1 MNCPVCQT
9 PNPLY
14 NKYCR
19 ECGAAI
25 GGISTGEAERRLV
38 TVMFADMSGFTA
50 MSEKL
55 DPEEVQDLMNNFFQ
69 ALAGCV
75 HRYGGTVDKF
85 LGDGI
90 MALFGA
96 PFAHEDDP
104 ERAVASA
111 LEMRESLRALN
122 DRFAIR
128 LPRAVT
134 IHIGINTGV
143 VIAGRVGD
151 QNRSDYTVLGD
162 PVNVAARLEDKSEDG
177 QILVAKDTFE
187 LTKHAFSFKE
197 LESVR
202 VKGKGEPVQVW
213 EVRGRRARRQN
224 RRDLSGLRARMI
236 GRDDD
241 LQKLNDAIARLE
253 AGSGGVVAVSGA
265 AGVGKTRLMEEAHLS
280 AALRNIKWAKAACP
294 SLGLGGSLAVWFE
307 LMRRLLGLD
316 DSRSRRS
323 GVHARSSGSFSR
335 ASGAHPRL
343 SGIRSGSVTRII
355 SLDESR
361 DASRFLA
368 QLLMSEQ
375 AEDER
380 RRIGAADDESMRNR
394 LTQSVRDAIETEA
407 KRQPV
412 VLLIDD
418 LHWAD
423 SASMQLLARVLE
435 LTSRVPLLV
444 MTALRSDATTVR
456 NPLDEAIR
464 RASPPLHVDIELQ
477 SLEEGDS
484 AALAEALLNG
494 DDPDLEEIRE
504 LLTDSSGGNPLFM
517 EEVLRSLEAQ
527 GVVQPS
533 RGGWVRTEK
542 AGTVVVPDSLKGLL
556 LDRIDRL
563 PESSKRLVQIAAVI
577 GRAFPSPLLREIV
590 LGAGSDIASLLT
602 TLEQASIVEK
612 ATGPA
617 TADYRF
623 THALMQEAAYA
634 SLLHKHRAAYHRRV
648 AEWYERLAND
658 DEPPPEISTVL
669 AHHYERAEV
678 WNRAAFWALRAA
690 DDERHAFALEEARDL
705 YNRALLFA
713 ERAADPDVRRG
724 ARAGL
729 GEIAVAEGSTD
740 TALEH
745 FAEAL
750 SLAVDPLDRAVLE
763 RRTGQVHDRE
773 GRHALALAAFSRATE
788 VLGEERAG
796 EPSEWAGERARLRVA
811 RAFAHL
817 NRGDEEAARQI
828 AQVALR
834 ADLPPADRADVT
846 ALLGATALRRGDA
859 AEAAAHFEEA
869 LNLARD
875 AGDLVRTASLL
886 ERLARAHRHT
896 GRFDA
901 ARVALDEC
909 LAVRRRLGDD
919 SGCGNVLVELAALDE
934 HEGQLVDAVQKLND
948 AVGHANNCDEPVIAA
963 RALLRLGRVLRD
975 QGDWAGSR
983 AAFER
988 AGSDDPEAAGRVSL
1002 EIGLVDVAMRRFPE
1016 GELRTLLQTADRHG
1030 IADLAAQARIG
1041 LATMSRRKGRRD
1053 EARAYLRGVL
1063 VNASGSED
1071 ETTTAARIALAELTA
1086 EEGKPEVAVTSAR
1099 LALQSA
1105 EKTGPAALVWK
1116 ARRLLGVAYA
1126 AAGDRAAAVEQFGLA
1141 AAPAR
1146 SALAYPELARCLGE
1160 WAAIREQAP
1169 ATAGPDLDAMKA
1181 EARAIAAYLTG
1192 SGPAPDITGVGADS
1206 MTPQPAAA
1214 EQRPVSAG

>member
-25 GGISTGEAERRLV
+25 SGIPTGEAERRLV
-38 TVMFADMSGFTA
+38 TVMFADMSGSTA

-55 DPEEVQDLMNNFFQ
+55 DPEEVQELMNNFFQ

-122 DRFAIR
+122 ERFAHR
-128 LPRAVT
+128 LPQAVT

-224 RRDLSGLRARMI
+224 RRDLSGLRARLI

-241 LQKLNDAIARLE
+241 LGRLNDAIARLE
-253 AGSGGVVAVSGA
+253 AGSGGFVAVSGA
-265 AGVGKTRLMEEAHLS
+265 AGVGKTRLMDEAQLA

-323 GVHARSSGSFSR
+323 GAHSR
-335 ASGAHPRL
+335 T
-343 SGIRSGSVTRII
+343 SGIRSGPTTRII
-355 SLDESR
+355 SLDDSR

-368 QLLMSEQ
+368 QLLMAEQ

-380 RRIGAADDESMRNR
+380 RRIGAADDETMRNR
-394 LTQSVRDAIETEA
+394 LTQSVRDAIESEA

-435 LTSRVPLLV
+435 LTSRAPLLV
-444 MTALRSDATTVR
+444 MTAFRSDAATVR
-456 NPLDEAIR
+456 GPLDEAVR
-464 RASPPLHVDIELQ
+464 RASPPLRVDIELQ
-477 SLEEGDS
+477 SLDDEDS

-494 DDPDLEEIRE
+494 NDAHLDEIRA

-527 GVVQPS
+527 GVVRPG
-533 RGGWVRTEK
+533 RAGWVRTEK
-542 AGTVVVPDSLKGLL
+542 AGTVIVPDSLKGLL

-590 LGAGSDIASLLT
+590 LGAGSDIASLLA
-602 TLEQASIVEK
+602 TLEQASIVEQ
-612 ATGPA
+612 AMGPA

-623 THALMQEAAYA
+623 RHALMQEAAYA

-658 DEPPPEISTVL
+658 AEPPPEIATVL

-678 WNRAAFWALRAA
+678 WNKAALWALRAA
-690 DDERHAFALEEARDL
+690 DDERHAFALDEARDL

-713 ERAADPDVRRG
+713 ERASEPDVRRG

-729 GEIAVAEGSTD
+729 GEIAVAEGAPD

-745 FAEAL
+745 FAAAL
-750 SLAVDPLDRAVLE
+750 ALAVDPLDRAVLE
-763 RRTGQVHDRE
+763 RRAGQVHDRE

-788 VLGEERAG
+788 VLGEERPG
-796 EPSEWAGERARLRVA
+796 EPADWTGERARLRVA

-834 ADLPPADRADVT
+834 ADLPSADRADVT

-859 AEAAAHFEEA
+859 AEAAVHFEEA

-875 AGDLVRTASLL
+875 AGDLLRTASLL
-886 ERLARAHRHT
+886 ERLASAHRHT
-896 GRFDA
+896 GQYDA
-901 ARVALDEC
+901 ARRALDEC

-934 HEGQLVDAVQKLND
+934 HEGLLVDAVHKLTD
-948 AVGHANNCDEPVIAA
+948 AVGHANTCDEPVIAA
-963 RALLRLGRVLRD
+963 RAHLRLGRVLRD

-1002 EIGLVDVAMRRFPE
+1002 EVAFVDVAMRRFPE
-1016 GELRTLLQTADRHG
+1016 GELRAVLQTADRHG
-1030 IADLAAQARIG
+1030 IADLAAQARVG

-1071 ETTTAARIALAELTA
+1071 ETTTAARLALAELTA
-1086 EEGKPEVAVTSAR
+1086 EEGKPDVAVTSAR

-1116 ARRLLGVAYA
+1116 ARRLLGA
-1126 AAGDRAAAVEQFGLA
+1126 AIAATGARSAAEEQLRMA
-1141 AAPAR
+1141 AEPAR

-1169 ATAGPDLDAMKA
+1169 STPGPAPAAMRA
-1181 EARAIAAYLTG
+1181 EAQTIAAYLTG
-1192 SGPAPDITGVGADS
+1192 SGPAPDITRASADDP
-1206 MTPQPAAA
+1206 TPQPAAV